1 MSEAKEMIKTMQKE
15 KIRNSIL
22 LLLTAIIWGTAFVA
36 QSVGMDYIGPF
47 TFNAARFLIGGT
59 VLIPLILYRSKKNPL
74 LRNQSME
81 EKRKNRK
88 TVWIGGICCGIA
100 LCGASLLQ
108 QMGIQ
113 HTTVGKAGFIT
124 TLYIIIVPLVEL
136 LFGKKIAKKIW
147 VGAVMAVIGLYLL
160 CINEN
165 FSIGKGDFLVL
176 ICAVLFAVHILVID
190 HFAPKADG
198 VCLSAVQFFISGTVS
213 AIGAILFENPN
224 VSAMLEAVVP
234 ILYAG
239 VMSCGVAYTLQV
251 IGQKDMN
258 PTVASMILSLESVIS
273 VLAGWIILGQA
284 LSIKEII
291 GCIIVFMAVVLV
303 QLPEKKK

>member
-1 MSEAKEMIKTMQKE
+1 MQKE

-59 VLIPLILYRSKKNPL
+59 VLIPLIIYRSKKNPL

-113 HTTVGKAGFIT
+113 HTIVGKAGFIT

-147 VGAVMAVIGLYLL
+147 VGAVMAVVGLYLL

-273 VLAGWIILGQA
+273 VLAGWVILGQA
-284 LSIKEII
+284 LSMKEII
-291 GCIIVFMAVVLV
+291 GCVIVFMAVILV
-303 QLPEKKK
+303 QLPEKQK

>member
-1 MSEAKEMIKTMQKE
+1 MQKE

-22 LLLTAIIWGTAFVA
+22 LLLTAVIWGTAFVA

-59 VLIPLILYRSKKNPL
+59 VLIPLIVYRSKKNPL
-74 LRNQSME
+74 LKNQTLE
-81 EKRKNRK
+81 EKRKNQK
-88 TVWIGGICCGIA
+88 TEWIGGVCCGIA

-124 TLYIIIVPLVEL
+124 TLYIIIVPLIEL
-136 LFGKKIAKKIW
+136 FFGKKIAKKIW
-147 VGAVMAVIGLYLL
+147 LGAVMAVIGLYLL

-165 FSIGKGDFLVL
+165 FSIGKGDFLTLV
-176 ICAVLFAVHILVID
+176 CAILFAIHILIID
-190 HFAPKADG
+190 HFSPKADG
-198 VCLSAVQFFISGTVS
+198 VVLSAIQFFVSGFISV
-213 AIGAILFENPN
+213 IGAILVENPN
-224 VSAMLEAVVP
+224 PAAMLDAIVP

-251 IGQKDMN
+251 IGQKN
-258 PTVASMILSLESVIS
+258 ISPTVASMILSLESVIS
-273 VLAGWIILGQA
+273 VLAGWIILGEA
-284 LSIKEII
+284 LSAKEIV
-291 GCIIVFMAVVLV
+291 GCVIVFMAVVLV

>member
-1 MSEAKEMIKTMQKE
+1 MQKE

-22 LLLTAIIWGTAFVA
+22 LLLTAVIWGTAFVA

-59 VLIPLILYRSKKNPL
+59 VLIPLIVYRSKKNPL
-74 LRNQSME
+74 LKNQTLE
-81 EKRKNRK
+81 EKRKNQK
-88 TVWIGGICCGIA
+88 TAWIGGVCCGIA

-124 TLYIIIVPLVEL
+124 TLYIIIVPLIEL
-136 LFGKKIAKKIW
+136 FFGKKIAKKIW
-147 VGAVMAVIGLYLL
+147 LGAVMAVIGLYLL

-165 FSIGKGDFLVL
+165 FSIGKGDFLILV
-176 ICAVLFAVHILVID
+176 CAILFAIHILIID
-190 HFAPKADG
+190 HFSPKADG
-198 VCLSAVQFFISGTVS
+198 VVLSAIQFFVSGFISV
-213 AIGAILFENPN
+213 IGAILVENPN
-224 VSAMLEAVVP
+224 PAAMLDAIVP

-251 IGQKDMN
+251 IGQKN
-258 PTVASMILSLESVIS
+258 ISPTVASMILSLESVIS
-273 VLAGWIILGQA
+273 VLVGWIILGEA
-284 LSIKEII
+284 LSAKEIV
-291 GCIIVFMAVVLV
+291 GCVIVFMAVVLV

>member
-1 MSEAKEMIKTMQKE
+1 M
-15 KIRNSIL
+15 
-22 LLLTAIIWGTAFVA
+22 
-36 QSVGMDYIGPF
+36 PF

-59 VLIPLILYRSKKNPL
+59 VLIPLIIYRSKKNPL

-113 HTTVGKAGFIT
+113 HTIVGKAGFIT

-147 VGAVMAVIGLYLL
+147 VGAVMAVVGLYLL

-284 LSIKEII
+284 LSMKEII
-291 GCIIVFMAVVLV
+291 GCVIVFMAVILV

>member
-1 MSEAKEMIKTMQKE
+1 MQKE

-88 TVWIGGICCGIA
+88 TVWVGGICCGIA

-224 VSAMLEAVVP
+224 VFAMLEAVVP

>member
-1 MSEAKEMIKTMQKE
+1 MQKE

-22 LLLTAIIWGTAFVA
+22 LLLTAVIWGTAFVA

-59 VLIPLILYRSKKNPL
+59 VLIPLIVYRSKKNPL
-74 LRNQSME
+74 LKNQTLE
-81 EKRKNRK
+81 EKRKNQK
-88 TVWIGGICCGIA
+88 TAWIGGVCCGIA

-124 TLYIIIVPLVEL
+124 TLYIIIVPLIEL
-136 LFGKKIAKKIW
+136 FFGKKIAKKIW
-147 VGAVMAVIGLYLL
+147 LGAVMAVIGLYLL

-165 FSIGKGDFLVL
+165 FSIGKGDFLILV
-176 ICAVLFAVHILVID
+176 CAILFAIHILIID
-190 HFAPKADG
+190 HFSPKADG
-198 VCLSAVQFFISGTVS
+198 VVLSAIQFFVSGFISV
-213 AIGAILFENPN
+213 IGAILVENPN
-224 VSAMLEAVVP
+224 PAAMLDAIVP

-251 IGQKDMN
+251 IGQKN
-258 PTVASMILSLESVIS
+258 ISPTVASMILSLESVIF
-273 VLAGWIILGQA
+273 VLAGWIILGEA
-284 LSIKEII
+284 LSAKEIV
-291 GCIIVFMAVVLV
+291 GCVIVFMAVVLV

>member
-1 MSEAKEMIKTMQKE
+1 MQKE
-15 KIRNSIL
+15 KIRNSVL

-59 VLIPLILYRSKKNPL
+59 VLVPLIAYRAKKNPIL
-74 LRNQSME
+74 YNQNVE

-100 LCGASLLQ
+100 LCAGSLFQ
-108 QMGIQ
+108 QMGLQ

-147 VGAVMAVIGLYLL
+147 LGAILAIIGLYLL

-165 FSIGKGDFLVL
+165 FSVGKGDVLVL
-176 ICAVLFAVHILVID
+176 ICAILFAIHILVID
-190 HFAPKADG
+190 HFAPKTDG
-198 VCLSAVQFFISGTVS
+198 VCLSAIQFFVSGIISLV
-213 AIGAILFENPN
+213 GALLFENLN
-224 VSAMLEAVVP
+224 FVAMTKAIGP

-251 IGQKDMN
+251 VGQKNMN

-284 LSIKEII
+284 LSVKEII
-291 GCIIVFMAVVLV
+291 GCIIVFMAVILV
-303 QLPEKKK
+303 QLPEKKYK

>member
-1 MSEAKEMIKTMQKE
+1 MQKE

-22 LLLTAIIWGTAFVA
+22 LLLTAVIWGTAVVA

-59 VLIPLILYRSKKNPL
+59 VLIPLIVYRSKKNPL
-74 LRNQSME
+74 LKNQTLE
-81 EKRKNRK
+81 EKRKNQK
-88 TVWIGGICCGIA
+88 TAWIGGVCCGIA

-124 TLYIIIVPLVEL
+124 TLYIIIVPLIEL
-136 LFGKKIAKKIW
+136 FFGKKIAKKIW
-147 VGAVMAVIGLYLL
+147 LGAVMAVIGLYLL

-165 FSIGKGDFLVL
+165 FSIGKGDFLILV
-176 ICAVLFAVHILVID
+176 CAILFAIHILIID
-190 HFAPKADG
+190 HFSPKADG
-198 VCLSAVQFFISGTVS
+198 VVLSAIQFFVSGFISV
-213 AIGAILFENPN
+213 IGAILVENPN
-224 VSAMLEAVVP
+224 PAAMLDAIVP

-251 IGQKDMN
+251 IGQKN
-258 PTVASMILSLESVIS
+258 ISPTVASMILSLESVIS
-273 VLAGWIILGQA
+273 VLAGWIILGEA
-284 LSIKEII
+284 LSAKEIV
-291 GCIIVFMAVVLV
+291 GCVIVFMAVVLV

>member
-1 MSEAKEMIKTMQKE
+1 MQKE

-22 LLLTAIIWGTAFVA
+22 LLLTAVIWGTAFVA

-59 VLIPLILYRSKKNPL
+59 VLIPLIVYRSKKNPL
-74 LRNQSME
+74 LKNQTLE
-81 EKRKNRK
+81 EKRKNQK
-88 TVWIGGICCGIA
+88 TAWIGGVCCGIA

-124 TLYIIIVPLVEL
+124 TLYIIIVPLIEL
-136 LFGKKIAKKIW
+136 FFGKKIAKKIW
-147 VGAVMAVIGLYLL
+147 LGAVMAVIGLYLL

-165 FSIGKGDFLVL
+165 FSIGKGDFLILV
-176 ICAVLFAVHILVID
+176 CAILFAIHILIID
-190 HFAPKADG
+190 HFSPKADC
-198 VCLSAVQFFISGTVS
+198 VVLSAIQFFVSGFISV
-213 AIGAILFENPN
+213 IGAILVENPN
-224 VSAMLEAVVP
+224 PAAMLDAIVP

-251 IGQKDMN
+251 IGQKN
-258 PTVASMILSLESVIS
+258 ISPTVASMILSLESVIS
-273 VLAGWIILGQA
+273 VLAGWIILGEA
-284 LSIKEII
+284 LSAKEIV
-291 GCIIVFMAVVLV
+291 GCVIVFMAVVLV

>member
-1 MSEAKEMIKTMQKE
+1 MQKE

-59 VLIPLILYRSKKNPL
+59 VLIPLIIYRSKKNPIL
-74 LRNQSME
+74 SKQSAE

-147 VGAVMAVIGLYLL
+147 IGAVMAVIGLYLL

-224 VSAMLEAVVP
+224 FSAMLEAVVP

-273 VLAGWIILGQA
+273 VLAGWVILGQA
-284 LSIKEII
+284 LSMKEII
-291 GCIIVFMAVVLV
+291 GCVIVFMAVILV

>member
-1 MSEAKEMIKTMQKE
+1 M
-15 KIRNSIL
+15 
-22 LLLTAIIWGTAFVA
+22 A

-59 VLIPLILYRSKKNPL
+59 VLIPLIIYRSKKNPIL
-74 LRNQSME
+74 SKQSAE

-224 VSAMLEAVVP
+224 VSTMLEAVVP

-273 VLAGWIILGQA
+273 VLAGWVILGQA
-284 LSIKEII
+284 LSMKEII
-291 GCIIVFMAVVLV
+291 GCVIVFMAVILV
-303 QLPEKKK
+303 QLPEKQK

>member
-1 MSEAKEMIKTMQKE
+1 MQKE

-22 LLLTAIIWGTAFVA
+22 LLLTAVIWGTAFVA

-59 VLIPLILYRSKKNPL
+59 VLIPLIVYRSKKNPL
-74 LRNQSME
+74 LKNQTLE
-81 EKRKNRK
+81 EKRKNQK
-88 TVWIGGICCGIA
+88 TAWIGGVCCGIA

-124 TLYIIIVPLVEL
+124 TLYIIIVPLIEL
-136 LFGKKIAKKIW
+136 FFGKKIAKKIW
-147 VGAVMAVIGLYLL
+147 LGAVMAVIGLYLL

-165 FSIGKGDFLVL
+165 FSIGKGDFLILV
-176 ICAVLFAVHILVID
+176 CAILFAIHILIID
-190 HFAPKADG
+190 HFSPKADG
-198 VCLSAVQFFISGTVS
+198 VVLSAIQFFVSGFISV
-213 AIGAILFENPN
+213 IGAILVENPN
-224 VSAMLEAVVP
+224 PAAMLDAIVP

-251 IGQKDMN
+251 IGQKN
-258 PTVASMILSLESVIS
+258 ISPTVASMILSLESVIS
-273 VLAGWIILGQA
+273 VLAGWIILGEA
-284 LSIKEII
+284 LSAKEIV
-291 GCIIVFMAVVLV
+291 GCVIVFMAVVLV

>member
-1 MSEAKEMIKTMQKE
+1 MQKE

-22 LLLTAIIWGTAFVA
+22 LLLTAVIWGTAFVA

-59 VLIPLILYRSKKNPL
+59 VLIPLIVYRSKKNAL
-74 LRNQSME
+74 LKNQTSE
-81 EKRKNRK
+81 EKRKNQK
-88 TVWIGGICCGIA
+88 TAWIGGVCCGIA

-124 TLYIIIVPLVEL
+124 TLYIIIVPLIEL
-136 LFGKKIAKKIW
+136 FFGKKIAKKIW
-147 VGAVMAVIGLYLL
+147 LGAVMAVIGLYLL

-165 FSIGKGDFLVL
+165 FSIGKGDFLILV
-176 ICAVLFAVHILVID
+176 CAILFAIHILIID
-190 HFAPKADG
+190 HFSPKADG
-198 VCLSAVQFFISGTVS
+198 VVLSAIQFFVSGFISV
-213 AIGAILFENPN
+213 IGAILVENPN
-224 VSAMLEAVVP
+224 PAAMLDAIVP

-251 IGQKDMN
+251 IGQKN
-258 PTVASMILSLESVIS
+258 ISPTVASMILSLESVIS
-273 VLAGWIILGQA
+273 VLAGWIILGEA
-284 LSIKEII
+284 LSAKEIV
-291 GCIIVFMAVVLV
+291 GCVIVFMAVVLV

>member
-1 MSEAKEMIKTMQKE
+1 MQKE

-22 LLLTAIIWGTAFVA
+22 LLLTAVIWGTAFVA

-59 VLIPLILYRSKKNPL
+59 VLIPLIVYRSKKNPL
-74 LRNQSME
+74 LKNQTLE
-81 EKRKNRK
+81 EKRKNQK
-88 TVWIGGICCGIA
+88 TAWIGGVCCGIA

-124 TLYIIIVPLVEL
+124 TLYIIIVPLIEL
-136 LFGKKIAKKIW
+136 FFGKKIAKKIW
-147 VGAVMAVIGLYLL
+147 LGAVMAVIGLYLL

-165 FSIGKGDFLVL
+165 FSIGKGDFLILV
-176 ICAVLFAVHILVID
+176 CAILFAIHILIID
-190 HFAPKADG
+190 HFSPKADG
-198 VCLSAVQFFISGTVS
+198 VVLSAIQFFVSGFISV
-213 AIGAILFENPN
+213 IGAILVENPN
-224 VSAMLEAVVP
+224 PAAMLDAIVP

-251 IGQKDMN
+251 IGQKN
-258 PTVASMILSLESVIS
+258 ISPTVASMILSLESVIS
-273 VLAGWIILGQA
+273 VLAGWIILGEA
-284 LSIKEII
+284 LSAKEIV
-291 GCIIVFMAVVLV
+291 GCVIVFMAVVLV
-303 QLPEKKK
+303 QLPGKKK

>member
-1 MSEAKEMIKTMQKE
+1 MQKE

-22 LLLTAIIWGTAFVA
+22 LLLTAVIWGTAFVA

-59 VLIPLILYRSKKNPL
+59 VLIPLIVYRSKKNPL
-74 LRNQSME
+74 LKNQTSE
-81 EKRKNRK
+81 EKRKNQK
-88 TVWIGGICCGIA
+88 TAWIGGVCCGIA

-124 TLYIIIVPLVEL
+124 TLYIIIVPLIEL
-136 LFGKKIAKKIW
+136 FFGKKIAKKIW
-147 VGAVMAVIGLYLL
+147 LGAVMAVIGLYLL

-165 FSIGKGDFLVL
+165 FSIGKGDFLILV
-176 ICAVLFAVHILVID
+176 CAILFAIHILIID
-190 HFAPKADG
+190 HFSPKADG
-198 VCLSAVQFFISGTVS
+198 VVLSAIQFFVSGFISV
-213 AIGAILFENPN
+213 IGAILVENPN
-224 VSAMLEAVVP
+224 PAAMLDAIVP

-251 IGQKDMN
+251 IGQKN
-258 PTVASMILSLESVIS
+258 ISPTVASMILSLESVIS
-273 VLAGWIILGQA
+273 VLAGWIILGEA
-284 LSIKEII
+284 LSAKEIV
-291 GCIIVFMAVVLV
+291 GCVIVFMAVVLV

>member
-1 MSEAKEMIKTMQKE
+1 MQKE

-59 VLIPLILYRSKKNPL
+59 VLIPLIVYRSKKNPL
-74 LRNQSME
+74 LRNRSIE
-81 EKRKNRK
+81 EKHTNRK
-88 TVWIGGICCGIA
+88 MVWIGGICCGIA

-147 VGAVMAVIGLYLL
+147 IGAVMAVIGLYLL

-176 ICAVLFAVHILVID
+176 ICAVLFAIHILVID

-198 VCLSAVQFFISGTVS
+198 VCLSAIQFFISGTIS

-224 VSAMLEAVVP
+224 LSAMTDAIVP

-291 GCIIVFMAVVLV
+291 GCLIVFMAVILV

>member
-1 MSEAKEMIKTMQKE
+1 MQKE

-59 VLIPLILYRSKKNPL
+59 VLIPLIIYRSKKNPIL
-74 LRNQSME
+74 SKQSAE

-147 VGAVMAVIGLYLL
+147 VGAVMAVVGLYLL

-273 VLAGWIILGQA
+273 VLAGWVILGQA
-284 LSIKEII
+284 LSMKEII
-291 GCIIVFMAVVLV
+291 GCVIVFMAVILV

>member
-1 MSEAKEMIKTMQKE
+1 MQKE

-22 LLLTAIIWGTAFVA
+22 LLLTAVIWGTAFVA

-59 VLIPLILYRSKKNPL
+59 VLIPLIVYRSKKNPL
-74 LRNQSME
+74 LKNQTLE
-81 EKRKNRK
+81 EKRKNQK
-88 TVWIGGICCGIA
+88 TAWIGGVCCGIA

-124 TLYIIIVPLVEL
+124 TLYIIIVPLIEL
-136 LFGKKIAKKIW
+136 FFGKKIAKKIW
-147 VGAVMAVIGLYLL
+147 LGAVMAVIGLYLL

-165 FSIGKGDFLVL
+165 FSIGKGDFLILV
-176 ICAVLFAVHILVID
+176 CAILFAIHILIID
-190 HFAPKADG
+190 HFSPKADG
-198 VCLSAVQFFISGTVS
+198 VILSAIQFFVSGFISV
-213 AIGAILFENPN
+213 IGAILVENPN
-224 VSAMLEAVVP
+224 PAAMLDAIVP

-251 IGQKDMN
+251 IGQKN
-258 PTVASMILSLESVIS
+258 ISPTVASMILSLESVIS
-273 VLAGWIILGQA
+273 VLAGWIILGEA
-284 LSIKEII
+284 LSAKEIV
-291 GCIIVFMAVVLV
+291 GCVIVFMAVVLV

>member
-1 MSEAKEMIKTMQKE
+1 MQKE

-59 VLIPLILYRSKKNPL
+59 VLIPLIIYRSKKNPL

-113 HTTVGKAGFIT
+113 HTIVGKAGFIT

-147 VGAVMAVIGLYLL
+147 VGAVMAVVGLYLL

-176 ICAVLFAVHILVID
+176 ICAVLFALHILVID

-284 LSIKEII
+284 LSMKEII
-291 GCIIVFMAVVLV
+291 GCVIVFMAVILV

>member
-1 MSEAKEMIKTMQKE
+1 MQKE

-22 LLLTAIIWGTAFVA
+22 LLLTAVIWGTAFVA

-59 VLIPLILYRSKKNPL
+59 VLIPLIVYRSKKNPL
-74 LRNQSME
+74 LKNQTLE
-81 EKRKNRK
+81 EKRKNQK
-88 TVWIGGICCGIA
+88 TAWIGGVCCGIA

-124 TLYIIIVPLVEL
+124 TLYIIIVPLIEL
-136 LFGKKIAKKIW
+136 FFGKKIAKKIW
-147 VGAVMAVIGLYLL
+147 LGAVMAVIGLYLL

-165 FSIGKGDFLVL
+165 FSIGKGDFLILV
-176 ICAVLFAVHILVID
+176 CAILFAIHILIID
-190 HFAPKADG
+190 HFSPKADG
-198 VCLSAVQFFISGTVS
+198 VVLSAIQFFVSGFISV
-213 AIGAILFENPN
+213 IGAILVENPN
-224 VSAMLEAVVP
+224 PAAMLDAIVP

-251 IGQKDMN
+251 IGQKN
-258 PTVASMILSLESVIS
+258 LSPTVASMILSLESVIS
-273 VLAGWIILGQA
+273 VLAGWIILGEA
-284 LSIKEII
+284 LSAKEIV
-291 GCIIVFMAVVLV
+291 GCVIVFMAVVLV

>member
-1 MSEAKEMIKTMQKE
+1 MQKE

-59 VLIPLILYRSKKNPL
+59 VLIPLIIYRSKKNPL

-113 HTTVGKAGFIT
+113 HTIVGKAGFIT

-147 VGAVMAVIGLYLL
+147 VGAVMAVVGLYLL

-284 LSIKEII
+284 LSMKEII
-291 GCIIVFMAVVLV
+291 GCVCRL
-303 QLPEKKK
+303 K

>member
-1 MSEAKEMIKTMQKE
+1 MQRE

-22 LLLTAIIWGTAFVA
+22 LLLTAVIWGTAFVA

-47 TFNAARFLIGGT
+47 TFNAARFLIGGI
-59 VLIPLILYRSKKNPL
+59 VLIPLLIYRSKKNPIL
-74 LRNQSME
+74 KNQNQNIE
-81 EKRKNRK
+81 EKRKQQK
-88 TVWIGGICCGIA
+88 TAWIGGICCGIA

-124 TLYIIIVPLVEL
+124 TLYIIIVPLIEL

-147 VGAVMAVIGLYLL
+147 VGAVMAIIGLYLL

-165 FSIGKGDFLVL
+165 FSIGKGDLLVL
-176 ICAVLFAVHILVID
+176 ICAVLFAIHILVID

-198 VCLSAVQFFISGTVS
+198 VSISAIQFFISGTIS
-213 AIGAILFENPN
+213 AVGAMLFENPN
-224 VSAMLEAVVP
+224 FSAMLEAIVP

-284 LSIKEII
+284 LSLKEII

>member
-1 MSEAKEMIKTMQKE
+1 MQKE

-22 LLLTAIIWGTAFVA
+22 LLLTAVIWGTAFVA

-59 VLIPLILYRSKKNPL
+59 VLIPLIVYRSKKNPL
-74 LRNQSME
+74 LKNQTLE
-81 EKRKNRK
+81 ENRKNQK
-88 TVWIGGICCGIA
+88 TAWIGGVCCGIA

-124 TLYIIIVPLVEL
+124 TLYIIIVPLIEL
-136 LFGKKIAKKIW
+136 FFGKKIAKKIW
-147 VGAVMAVIGLYLL
+147 LGAVMAVIGLYLL

-165 FSIGKGDFLVL
+165 FSIGKGDFLILV
-176 ICAVLFAVHILVID
+176 CAILFAIHILIID
-190 HFAPKADG
+190 HFSPKADG
-198 VCLSAVQFFISGTVS
+198 VVLSAIQFFVSGFISV
-213 AIGAILFENPN
+213 IGAILVENPN
-224 VSAMLEAVVP
+224 PAAMLDAIVP

-251 IGQKDMN
+251 IGQKN
-258 PTVASMILSLESVIS
+258 ISPTVASMILSLESVIS
-273 VLAGWIILGQA
+273 VLAGWIILGEA
-284 LSIKEII
+284 LSAKEIV
-291 GCIIVFMAVVLV
+291 GCVIVFMAVVLV

>member
-1 MSEAKEMIKTMQKE
+1 M
-15 KIRNSIL
+15 
-22 LLLTAIIWGTAFVA
+22 A

-59 VLIPLILYRSKKNPL
+59 VLIPLIVYRSKKNPL
-74 LRNQSME
+74 LKNQTLE
-81 EKRKNRK
+81 EKRKNQK
-88 TVWIGGICCGIA
+88 TAWIGGVCCGIA

-124 TLYIIIVPLVEL
+124 TLYIIIVPLIEL
-136 LFGKKIAKKIW
+136 FFGKKIAKKIW
-147 VGAVMAVIGLYLL
+147 LGAVMAVIGLYLL

-165 FSIGKGDFLVL
+165 FSIGKGDFLILV
-176 ICAVLFAVHILVID
+176 CAILFAIHILIID
-190 HFAPKADG
+190 HFSPKADG
-198 VCLSAVQFFISGTVS
+198 VVLSAIQFFVSGFISV
-213 AIGAILFENPN
+213 IGAILVENPN
-224 VSAMLEAVVP
+224 PAAMLDAIVP

-251 IGQKDMN
+251 IGQKN
-258 PTVASMILSLESVIS
+258 ISPTVASMILSLESVIS
-273 VLAGWIILGQA
+273 VLAGWIILGEA
-284 LSIKEII
+284 LSAKEIV
-291 GCIIVFMAVVLV
+291 GCVIVFMAVVLV

>member
-1 MSEAKEMIKTMQKE
+1 MQKE

-22 LLLTAIIWGTAFVA
+22 LLLTAVIWGTAFVA

-59 VLIPLILYRSKKNPL
+59 VLIPLIVYRSKKNPL
-74 LRNQSME
+74 LKNQTLE
-81 EKRKNRK
+81 EKRKNQK
-88 TVWIGGICCGIA
+88 TAWIGGVCCGIA

-124 TLYIIIVPLVEL
+124 TLYIIIVPLIEL
-136 LFGKKIAKKIW
+136 FFGKKIAKKICL
-147 VGAVMAVIGLYLL
+147 GAVMAVIGLYLL

-165 FSIGKGDFLVL
+165 FSIGKGDFLILV
-176 ICAVLFAVHILVID
+176 CAILFAIHILIID
-190 HFAPKADG
+190 HFSPKADG
-198 VCLSAVQFFISGTVS
+198 VVLSAIQFFVSGFISV
-213 AIGAILFENPN
+213 IGAILVENPN
-224 VSAMLEAVVP
+224 PAAMLDAIVP

-251 IGQKDMN
+251 IGQKN
-258 PTVASMILSLESVIS
+258 ISPTVASMILSLESVIS
-273 VLAGWIILGQA
+273 VLAGWIILGEA
-284 LSIKEII
+284 LSAKEIV
-291 GCIIVFMAVVLV
+291 GCVIVFMAVVLV

>member
-1 MSEAKEMIKTMQKE
+1 MQRE

-22 LLLTAIIWGTAFVA
+22 LLLTAVIWGTAFVA

-47 TFNAARFLIGGT
+47 TFNAARFLIGGI
-59 VLIPLILYRSKKNPL
+59 VLIPLLIYRSKKNPIL
-74 LRNQSME
+74 KNQNIE
-81 EKRKNRK
+81 EKRKQQK
-88 TVWIGGICCGIA
+88 TAWIGGICCGIA

-124 TLYIIIVPLVEL
+124 TLYIIIVPLIEL

-147 VGAVMAVIGLYLL
+147 VGAVMAIIGLYLL

-165 FSIGKGDFLVL
+165 FSIGKGDLLVL
-176 ICAVLFAVHILVID
+176 ICAVLFAIHILVID

-198 VCLSAVQFFISGTVS
+198 VSISAIQFFISGTIS
-213 AIGAILFENPN
+213 AVGAMLFENPN
-224 VSAMLEAVVP
+224 FSAMLEAIVP

-284 LSIKEII
+284 LSLKEII

>member
-1 MSEAKEMIKTMQKE
+1 MKAQMKAQVKTHKL
-15 KIRNSIL
+15 RNTFFL
-22 LLLTAIIWGTAFVA
+22 FLTAMIWGAAFVA

-59 VLIPLILYRSKKNPL
+59 VLIPLIVYRSKKNPL
-74 LRNQSME
+74 LKNQTLE
-81 EKRKNRK
+81 EKRKNQK
-88 TVWIGGICCGIA
+88 TAWIGGVCCGIA

-124 TLYIIIVPLVEL
+124 TLYIIIVPLIEL
-136 LFGKKIAKKIW
+136 FFGKKIAKKIW
-147 VGAVMAVIGLYLL
+147 LGAVMAVIGLYLL

-165 FSIGKGDFLVL
+165 FSIGKGDFLILV
-176 ICAVLFAVHILVID
+176 CAILFAIHILIID
-190 HFAPKADG
+190 HFSPKADG
-198 VCLSAVQFFISGTVS
+198 VVLSAIQFFVSGFISV
-213 AIGAILFENPN
+213 IGAILVENPN
-224 VSAMLEAVVP
+224 PAAMLDAIVP

-251 IGQKDMN
+251 IGQKN
-258 PTVASMILSLESVIS
+258 ISPTVASMILSLESVIS
-273 VLAGWIILGQA
+273 VLAGWIILGEA
-284 LSIKEII
+284 LSAKEIV
-291 GCIIVFMAVVLV
+291 GCVIVFMAVVLV

>member
-1 MSEAKEMIKTMQKE
+1 MQKE

-59 VLIPLILYRSKKNPL
+59 VLIPLIIYRSKKNPL

-113 HTTVGKAGFIT
+113 HTIVGKAGFIT

-136 LFGKKIAKKIW
+136 LFGKKISKKIW
-147 VGAVMAVIGLYLL
+147 VGAVMAVVGLYLL

-284 LSIKEII
+284 LSMKEII
-291 GCIIVFMAVVLV
+291 GCVIVFMAVILV

>member
-1 MSEAKEMIKTMQKE
+1 MQKE

-22 LLLTAIIWGTAFVA
+22 LLLTAVIWGTAFVA

-59 VLIPLILYRSKKNPL
+59 VLIPLIVYRSKKNPL
-74 LRNQSME
+74 LKNQTLE
-81 EKRKNRK
+81 GKRKNQK
-88 TVWIGGICCGIA
+88 TAWIGGVCCGIA

-124 TLYIIIVPLVEL
+124 TLYIIIVPLIEL
-136 LFGKKIAKKIW
+136 FFGKKIAKKIW
-147 VGAVMAVIGLYLL
+147 LGAVMAVIGLYLL

-165 FSIGKGDFLVL
+165 FSIGKGDFLILV
-176 ICAVLFAVHILVID
+176 CAILFAIHILIID
-190 HFAPKADG
+190 HFSPKADG
-198 VCLSAVQFFISGTVS
+198 VVLSAIQFFVSGFISV
-213 AIGAILFENPN
+213 IGAILVENPN
-224 VSAMLEAVVP
+224 PAAMLDAIVP

-251 IGQKDMN
+251 IGQKN
-258 PTVASMILSLESVIS
+258 ISPTVASMILSLESVIS
-273 VLAGWIILGQA
+273 VLAGWIILGEE
-284 LSIKEII
+284 LSAKEIV
-291 GCIIVFMAVVLV
+291 GCVIVFMAVVLV

>member
-1 MSEAKEMIKTMQKE
+1 MQKE

-22 LLLTAIIWGTAFVA
+22 LLLTAVIWGTAFVA

-59 VLIPLILYRSKKNPL
+59 VLIPLIVYRSKKNPL
-74 LRNQSME
+74 LKNQTLE
-81 EKRKNRK
+81 EKRKNHK
-88 TVWIGGICCGIA
+88 TAWIGGVCCGIA

-124 TLYIIIVPLVEL
+124 TLYIIIVPLIEL
-136 LFGKKIAKKIW
+136 FFGKKIAKKIW
-147 VGAVMAVIGLYLL
+147 LGAVMAVIGLYLL

-165 FSIGKGDFLVL
+165 FSIGKGDFLILV
-176 ICAVLFAVHILVID
+176 CAILFAIHILIID
-190 HFAPKADG
+190 HFSPKADG
-198 VCLSAVQFFISGTVS
+198 VVLSAIQFFVSGFISV
-213 AIGAILFENPN
+213 IGAILVENPN
-224 VSAMLEAVVP
+224 PAAMLDAIVP

-251 IGQKDMN
+251 IGQKN
-258 PTVASMILSLESVIS
+258 ISPTVASMILSLESVIS
-273 VLAGWIILGQA
+273 VLAGWIILGEA
-284 LSIKEII
+284 LSAKEIV
-291 GCIIVFMAVVLV
+291 GCVIVFMAVVLV

>member
-1 MSEAKEMIKTMQKE
+1 MQKE

>member
-1 MSEAKEMIKTMQKE
+1 MQKE

-59 VLIPLILYRSKKNPL
+59 VLIPLIIYRSKKNPL

-88 TVWIGGICCGIA
+88 TVWISGICCGIA

-113 HTTVGKAGFIT
+113 HTIVGKAGFIT

-147 VGAVMAVIGLYLL
+147 VGAVMAVVGLYLL

-284 LSIKEII
+284 LSMKEII
-291 GCIIVFMAVVLV
+291 GCVIVFMAVILV

>member
-1 MSEAKEMIKTMQKE
+1 MQKE

-22 LLLTAIIWGTAFVA
+22 LLLTAVIWGTAFVA

-59 VLIPLILYRSKKNPL
+59 VLIPLIVYRSKKNPL
-74 LRNQSME
+74 LKNQALE
-81 EKRKNRK
+81 EKRKNQK
-88 TVWIGGICCGIA
+88 TAWIGGVCCGIA

-124 TLYIIIVPLVEL
+124 TLYIIIVPLIEL
-136 LFGKKIAKKIW
+136 FFGKKIAKKIW
-147 VGAVMAVIGLYLL
+147 LGAVMAVIGLYLL

-165 FSIGKGDFLVL
+165 FSIGKGDFLILV
-176 ICAVLFAVHILVID
+176 CAILFAIHILIID
-190 HFAPKADG
+190 HFSPKADG
-198 VCLSAVQFFISGTVS
+198 VVLSAIQFFVSGFISV
-213 AIGAILFENPN
+213 IGAILVENPN
-224 VSAMLEAVVP
+224 PAAMLDAIVP

-251 IGQKDMN
+251 IGQKN
-258 PTVASMILSLESVIS
+258 ISPTVASMILSLESVIS
-273 VLAGWIILGQA
+273 VLAGWIILGEA
-284 LSIKEII
+284 LSAKEIV
-291 GCIIVFMAVVLV
+291 GCVIVFMAVVLV

>member
-1 MSEAKEMIKTMQKE
+1 MQKE

-22 LLLTAIIWGTAFVA
+22 LLLTAVIWGTAFVA

-59 VLIPLILYRSKKNPL
+59 VLIPLIVYRSKKNPL
-74 LRNQSME
+74 LKNQTLE
-81 EKRKNRK
+81 EKRKNQK
-88 TVWIGGICCGIA
+88 TAWIGGVCCGIA

-124 TLYIIIVPLVEL
+124 TLYIIIVPLIEL
-136 LFGKKIAKKIW
+136 FFGKKIAKKIW
-147 VGAVMAVIGLYLL
+147 LGAVMAVIGLYLL

-165 FSIGKGDFLVL
+165 FSIGKGDFLILV
-176 ICAVLFAVHILVID
+176 CAILFAIHILIID
-190 HFAPKADG
+190 HFSPKADG
-198 VCLSAVQFFISGTVS
+198 VVLSAIQFFVSGFISV
-213 AIGAILFENPN
+213 IGAILVENPN
-224 VSAMLEAVVP
+224 PAAMLDAIVP

-251 IGQKDMN
+251 IGQKN
-258 PTVASMILSLESVIS
+258 ISPTVASMILSLESVIS
-273 VLAGWIILGQA
+273 VLAGWIILGEA
-284 LSIKEII
+284 LSAKEIV
-291 GCIIVFMAVVLV
+291 GCVIVFMAVVLV
-303 QLPEKKK
+303 QLPEKKKNMIYTIYQ

>member
-1 MSEAKEMIKTMQKE
+1 MQKE

-47 TFNAARFLIGGT
+47 TFNAASFLIGGT
-59 VLIPLILYRSKKNPL
+59 VLIPLIIYRSKKNPL

-113 HTTVGKAGFIT
+113 HTIVGKAGFIT

-147 VGAVMAVIGLYLL
+147 VGAVMAVVGLYLL

-284 LSIKEII
+284 LSMKEII
-291 GCIIVFMAVVLV
+291 GCVIVFMAVILV

>member
-1 MSEAKEMIKTMQKE
+1 MQKE

-22 LLLTAIIWGTAFVA
+22 LLLTAVIWGTAFVA

-59 VLIPLILYRSKKNPL
+59 VLIPLIVYRSKKNPL
-74 LRNQSME
+74 LKNQTLE
-81 EKRKNRK
+81 EKRKNQK
-88 TVWIGGICCGIA
+88 TAWIGGVCCGIA

-124 TLYIIIVPLVEL
+124 TLYIIIVPLIEL
-136 LFGKKIAKKIW
+136 FFGKKIAKKIW
-147 VGAVMAVIGLYLL
+147 LGAVMAVIGLYLL

-165 FSIGKGDFLVL
+165 FSIGKGDFLILV
-176 ICAVLFAVHILVID
+176 CAILFAIHILIID
-190 HFAPKADG
+190 HFSPKADG
-198 VCLSAVQFFISGTVS
+198 VVLSAIQFFVSGFISV
-213 AIGAILFENPN
+213 IGAILVENPN
-224 VSAMLEAVVP
+224 LAAMLDAIVP

-251 IGQKDMN
+251 IGQKN
-258 PTVASMILSLESVIS
+258 ISPTVASMILSLESVIS
-273 VLAGWIILGQA
+273 VLAGWIILGEA
-284 LSIKEII
+284 LSAKEIV
-291 GCIIVFMAVVLV
+291 GCVIVFMAVVLV

>member
-1 MSEAKEMIKTMQKE
+1 MQKE

-47 TFNAARFLIGGT
+47 TFNATRFLIGGT
-59 VLIPLILYRSKKNPL
+59 VLIPLIVYRSKKNPL
-74 LRNQSME
+74 LRNRSIE
-81 EKRKNRK
+81 EKHTNRK
-88 TVWIGGICCGIA
+88 MVWIGGICCGIA

-147 VGAVMAVIGLYLL
+147 IGAVMAVIGLYLL

-176 ICAVLFAVHILVID
+176 ICAVLFAIHILVID

-198 VCLSAVQFFISGTVS
+198 VCLSAIQFFISGTIS

-224 VSAMLEAVVP
+224 LSAMTDAIVP

-291 GCIIVFMAVVLV
+291 GCLIVFMAVILV